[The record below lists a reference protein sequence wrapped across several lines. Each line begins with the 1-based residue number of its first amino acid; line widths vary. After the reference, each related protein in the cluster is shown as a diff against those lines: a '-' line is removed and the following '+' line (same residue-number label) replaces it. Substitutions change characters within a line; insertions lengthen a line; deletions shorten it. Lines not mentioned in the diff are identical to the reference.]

1 MTMRLKIAAL
11 ALALSVATPAFSQES
26 PIIGA
31 WRMRSLEAGAEGNLK
46 PVTYSGQV
54 IFTEAGTLSV
64 QAQNPDAK
72 APDTPYTANGYEAY
86 YGPVAINDQDKTFV
100 ITIESSLVRNL
111 DAGQS
116 GRRLARDL
124 RTLLIGTARLST
136 CYRWPQWP
144 GLLTE
149 MARWRNWCQSWR
161 LSSPA
166 SS

>member
-31 WRMRSLEAGAEGNLK
+31 WRMMSLEAGAEGNLK
-46 PVTYSGQV
+46 PVPYSGQV

-86 YGPVAINDQDKTFV
+86 YGPVVINDQDKTFV

-111 DAGQS
+111 VGKSMKRKFEVSDNK
-116 GRRLARDL
+116 LV
-124 RTLLIGTARLST
+124 
-136 CYRWPQWP
+136 
-144 GLLTE
+144 LTPDNPAE
-149 MARWRNWCQSWR
+149 GWRVTYER
-161 LSSPA
+161 Y
-166 SS
+166 

>member
-1 MTMRLKIAAL
+1 MPMRLNIAAL

-46 PVTYSGQV
+46 PVPYSGQV

-72 APDTPYTANGYEAY
+72 APDTPYTAHGYEAY
-86 YGPVAINDQDKTFV
+86 YGPVVINDQDKTFV

-111 DAGQS
+111 VGKRMKRKFEISDNK
-116 GRRLARDL
+116 LV
-124 RTLLIGTARLST
+124 
-136 CYRWPQWP
+136 
-144 GLLTE
+144 LTPDNPAE
-149 MARWRNWCQSWR
+149 GWRVTYER
-161 LSSPA
+161 Y
-166 SS
+166 

>member
-11 ALALSVATPAFSQES
+11 ALSVVTPAFSQES

-31 WRMRSLEAGAEGNLK
+31 WRMVSLEAGAEGNLK
-46 PVTYSGQV
+46 PVPYSGQA

-86 YGPVAINDQDKTFV
+86 YGPVVINDQDKTFV

-111 DAGQS
+111 VGKSMKRKFQV
-116 GRRLARDL
+116 LNN
-124 RTLLIGTARLST
+124 TLV
-136 CYRWPQWP
+136 
-144 GLLTE
+144 LTPDNPAE
-149 MARWRNWCQSWR
+149 GWRVTYEHY
-161 LSSPA
+161 
-166 SS
+166 

>member
-72 APDTPYTANGYEAY
+72 APDTPYTANGYEVY

-111 DAGQS
+111 VGKSMKRKFEVSDNK
-116 GRRLARDL
+116 LV
-124 RTLLIGTARLST
+124 
-136 CYRWPQWP
+136 
-144 GLLTE
+144 LTPDNPAE
-149 MARWRNWCQSWR
+149 GWRVTYER
-161 LSSPA
+161 Y
-166 SS
+166 

>member
-31 WRMRSLEAGAEGNLK
+31 WRMMSLEAGAEGNLK
-46 PVTYSGQV
+46 PVPYSGQV

-86 YGPVAINDQDKTFV
+86 YGLVAINDKDKTFV

-111 DAGQS
+111 VGKSMKRKFEVSDNK
-116 GRRLARDL
+116 LV
-124 RTLLIGTARLST
+124 
-136 CYRWPQWP
+136 
-144 GLLTE
+144 LTPDNPAE
-149 MARWRNWCQSWR
+149 GWRVTYER
-161 LSSPA
+161 Y
-166 SS
+166 